1 MATIK
6 PFPALMPDASRAPEI
21 CELPYD
27 VMSTA
32 EARQMAEGRPLSF
45 LHVSRPEIDLP
56 QNIDT
61 TDASVYSKARQNLDH
76 LIAEKALQRD
86 VQANYYLY
94 RQIMGS
100 HSQLGL
106 VALASC
112 AEYDDNT
119 IRKHEFTRPDKENDR
134 VSHLE
139 ALDAQTGP
147 VFLTYLADKELN
159 NLFSRIIEREP
170 DVDFTASDGV
180 QHTSWAIASKE
191 DAAFIEKKFNWS

>member
-86 VQANYYLY
+86 VEASYYLY

-147 VFLTYLADKELN
+147 VFLT
-159 NLFSRIIEREP
+159 
-170 DVDFTASDGV
+170 
-180 QHTSWAIASKE
+180 
-191 DAAFIEKKFNWS
+191 